1 MNKDSFIKNR
11 IKFVNWIIQLII
23 LCKKKISF
31 IKEQNI
37 RKVSQKMG
45 NRFFNSRKLCL
56 NFKIDLNFFLQIFNP
71 LITLLIAAIKKRNLS
86 QMRINQFL
94 MSFRKK
100 SIIIFIIFFE
110 LNFFLN
116 VILLERSVLLI
127 SSKKL
132 KKILDKK

>member
-1 MNKDSFIKNR
+1 
-11 IKFVNWIIQLII
+11 
-23 LCKKKISF
+23 
-31 IKEQNI
+31 
-37 RKVSQKMG
+37 MG